1 MKGPWAW
8 TFLLLSLARYLC
20 RWTIS
25 PLLTWFIR
33 YIYVWNLHLLGNP
46 RLKLRSISNGFV
58 CPVYVIWLTCSQSI
72 LTYLCFQS
80 FDYKRVWC
88 DEGHSCLMW
97 WRSFVSDVMKVIRVW
112 CDECHSCLMWWRS
125 LIRVWCDEGHSHWIG
140 YLHLFPSQQSKE
152 QQEITVSEEFL
163 KYTIMHLA
171 QHMQEMCL

>member
-58 CPVYVIWLTCSQSI
+58 CLVYVIWLTCSQSI

-97 WRSFVSDVMKVIRVW
+97 WRSFVSDVMNV
-112 CDECHSCLMWWRS
+112 
-125 LIRVWCDEGHSHWIG
+125 IRVWCDEGHWFASDVMKVIRTE
-140 YLHLFPSQQSKE
+140 LD
-152 QQEITVSEEFL
+152 I
-163 KYTIMHLA
+163 YTCFH
-171 QHMQEMCL
+171 HNRVKNNKR